1 MGNIG
6 FRKAKCKD
14 CFKCVRICPVK
25 AVRRR
30 NERAQFM
37 ARECIQCGLCLESCP
52 QHAISVFSDI
62 DKIKEYF
69 AKGEKV
75 VVTISPAYLGIIDDA
90 EPGQFIQALYQMGFY
105 DVRETA
111 EGAIYVTNE
120 YNQLLEEN
128 AMDTIISSACPVVCS
143 LIEKYYPDL
152 VEYLA
157 PVVSPIVA
165 MGQILRREYDD
176 DVKIVS
182 VTSCLAEPDEVL
194 RDARTKGYIDA
205 VISFKELM
213 RWMAYSDVVV
223 KDCEIYHHRRVNP
236 MINGAYAMC
245 GGAIKAL
252 RAKTGEAD
260 SYKRI
265 SVHGI
270 EECKMMLEGIRRGE
284 ISHCF
289 VELRSCKSGCVN
301 GPVSGKDYSQ
311 RFKSQMYVQDRILK
325 TFPQFEEMPW
335 LKMEKQFRA
344 SAKMDEMP
352 TEEQIHEI
360 LAKFG
365 KDTPEKELNCGAC
378 GYNTCREKAIADFQ
392 NRSVIEMCVPYMY
405 EQVRSLTE
413 VIMSVSPDMII
424 VVDEDLHIC
433 EFNNAAEKAFHIS
446 HEQAVQKYLYE
457 LIDSE
462 DFQEVF
468 ETKQHIMNKK
478 VVYQSYGI
486 TTLQNIIYVQSQDR
500 VIGFFRNITEEE
512 KKKARSMRMR
522 MDGVSIA
529 QKVIDK
535 QMMVAQEIAGLLGET
550 TAETKMTLSKLRD
563 AMMTDEDEQE

>member
-30 NERAQFM
+30 DERAQFV
-37 ARECIQCGLCLESCP
+37 ARECVQCGLCLESCP
-52 QHAISVFSDI
+52 QHAISVYSDI
-62 DKIKEYF
+62 DKVKSF
-69 AKGEKV
+69 LAKGEKIV
-75 VVTISPAYLGIIDDA
+75 LTISPAYLGVIDEA

-120 YNQLLEEN
+120 YDRLLEEN
-128 AMDTIISSACPVVCS
+128 EMDTIISSACPVVCS
-143 LIEKYYPDL
+143 MIEKYYPDL
-152 VEYLA
+152 VDDLA
-157 PVVSPIVA
+157 PVVSPVVA
-165 MGQILRREYDD
+165 MGQILRREYAD

-182 VTSCLAEPDEVL
+182 VTSCLAEADEVL
-194 RDARTKGYIDA
+194 RDPRTKGYIDA
-205 VISFKELM
+205 VISFKEL
-213 RWMAYSDVVV
+213 RTWMESKDVVV
-223 KDCEIYHHRRVNP
+223 KQCDTYHHRRVNP
-236 MINGAYAMC
+236 MICGAYAMC

-252 RAKTGEAD
+252 RAKSGEKD

-270 EECKMMLEGIRRGE
+270 EECQKMLECIRRGE
-284 ISHCF
+284 IKHCF

-301 GPVSGKDYSQ
+301 GPVSGKDHSQ
-311 RFKSQMYVQDRILK
+311 RFKYQMFVQDRTWK
-325 TFPQFEEMPW
+325 TFPDYEEMPW
-335 LKMEKQFRA
+335 LKMGKTFEATSKVE
-344 SAKMDEMP
+344 EMP
-352 TEEQIHEI
+352 TEAQIHDI
-360 LAKFG
+360 LAQFG

-378 GYNTCREKAIADFQ
+378 GYNTCREKAIAVYQ

-413 VIMSVSPDMII
+413 VIMSVSPDMMI
-424 VVDEDLHIC
+424 VVGPDLRIR
-433 EFNNAAEKAFHIS
+433 EFNNAAEEAFHIS
-446 HEQAVQKYLYE
+446 HDEAIHKYLYE
-457 LIDSE
+457 LIDSQ
-462 DFQEVF
+462 DFKEVF
-468 ETKQHIMNKK
+468 DTKQNIMNKK
-478 VVYQSYGI
+478 VVYKSYRM
-486 TTLQNIIYVQSQDR
+486 TTLQNIIYVPSQGT

-512 KKKARSMRMR
+512 KKKAASLRLRMEGIN
-522 MDGVSIA
+522 MA

-550 TAETKMTLSKLRD
+550 TAETKMTLSRLRD
-563 AMMTDEDEQE
+563 TMKIDEDEVE